1 MTNSKHHQADLLQQ
15 RLGLKI
21 ASRLSD
27 ASDALPHDI
36 AERLR
41 HARTQ
46 AVSRRRIPAS
56 ASAAAAATAEAWL
69 YSGAS
74 AMLGSSGPGPN
85 WWQRMGA
92 ALPLLALVVGLVA
105 IDAIQDDRVA
115 QELAS
120 VDAALLMDDLPP
132 AAYADPGFLQFLK
145 LGQTYPPRQ

>member
-1 MTNSKHHQADLLQQ
+1 MTNSKHHQADLLQE

-36 AERLR
+36 GERLR
-41 HARTQ
+41 HARVQ
-46 AVSRRRIPAS
+46 AVSRRKVPAT
-56 ASAAAAATAEAWL
+56 ATAEAWL

-74 AMLGSSGPGPN
+74 AVLGGGSGPN

-92 ALPLLALVVGLVA
+92 ALPVLALVLGLVA
-105 IDAIQDDRVA
+105 IDAVQDDRVA
-115 QELAS
+115 QDLAN
-120 VDAALLMDDLPP
+120 VDAALLMDALPP

-145 LGQTYPPRQ
+145 SGQADAPGQ

>member
-1 MTNSKHHQADLLQQ
+1 MTNSKHHQAELQQ
-15 RLGLKI
+15 ARLGLKI

-36 AERLR
+36 SERLR

-46 AVSRRRIPAS
+46 AMSRRKVP
-56 ASAAAAATAEAWL
+56 AAAPAEVWL
-69 YSGAS
+69 HSDTS
-74 AMLGSSGPGPN
+74 AVLGGSGPGPGLS

-92 ALPLLALVVGLVA
+92 ALPVLALVVGLVA
-105 IDAIQDDRVA
+105 IDNVLDDRVA

-120 VDAALLMDDLPP
+120 VDTALLMDDLPP

-145 LGQTYPPRQ
+145 LGPARAGAVD

>member
-1 MTNSKHHQADLLQQ
+1 MTNSKHHQADLLQE

-36 AERLR
+36 GERLR
-41 HARTQ
+41 HARMQ
-46 AVSRRRIPAS
+46 AVSRRKVP
-56 ASAAAAATAEAWL
+56 AAATAEAWL

-74 AMLGSSGPGPN
+74 AVLGGSGPN

-92 ALPLLALVVGLVA
+92 ALPVLALVVGLVA
-105 IDAIQDDRVA
+105 IDAVLDDRVA
-115 QELAS
+115 QELAN

-145 LGQTYPPRQ
+145 LNQADAPER